1 MTAVVSPETCSEL
14 DIQMHI
20 QRLGES
26 RWAVQ
31 AKLVDTERT
40 YMEYKGEMKKK
51 CIEAHEV

>member
-1 MTAVVSPETCSEL
+1 
-14 DIQMHI
+14 MHI

-26 RWAVQ
+26 CWAVQ